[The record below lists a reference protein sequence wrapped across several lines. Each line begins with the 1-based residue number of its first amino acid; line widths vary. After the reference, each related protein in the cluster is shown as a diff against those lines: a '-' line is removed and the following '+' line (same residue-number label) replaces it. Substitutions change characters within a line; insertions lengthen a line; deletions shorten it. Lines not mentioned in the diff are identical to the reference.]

1 MDMHKKWAVRTAVG
15 RVADLASVAIR
26 CEESGDLTPLYDH
39 MIGLLMA
46 QDYNCGCTNTMI
58 SDAIETLRRLKA
70 YRSESTERL
79 VMLGSVKNMDW
90 NKVV

>member
-1 MDMHKKWAVRTAVG
+1 MDMHKKWAIRTAVG
-15 RVADLASVAIR
+15 RVADLASVAIK

-46 QDYNCGCTNTMI
+46 QDYNCGCPNAMI
-58 SDAIETLRRLKA
+58 EKGVETLNRIKA
-70 YRSESTERL
+70 YRFGQTERL
-79 VMLGSVKNMDW
+79 VMLGSVKDMDW